1 MKIRQGTALT
11 CVTTER
17 EKIMERKEREEYKPL
32 THEELVAEAIRMI
45 QSMNAE
51 QIRVALAKALEKK

>member
-1 MKIRQGTALT
+1 MIDDK
-11 CVTTER
+11 
-17 EKIMERKEREEYKPL
+17 EYKPL